1 MPKNIK
7 TQKVIRNFTNYFA
20 QNVYELEDGTT
31 IYIDYSNDIVNIET
45 PMKEE
50 K

>member
-1 MPKNIK
+1 MAKNIK

-45 PMKEE
+45 PME
-50 K
+50 KK

>member
-31 IYIDYSNDIVNIET
+31 IYIDYSNRFVNIET
-45 PMKEE
+45 PME
-50 K
+50 KK

>member
-1 MPKNIK
+1 MTKKNIK

-20 QNVYELEDGTT
+20 QNVYELEDGTA

-45 PMKEE
+45 PME
-50 K
+50 KK